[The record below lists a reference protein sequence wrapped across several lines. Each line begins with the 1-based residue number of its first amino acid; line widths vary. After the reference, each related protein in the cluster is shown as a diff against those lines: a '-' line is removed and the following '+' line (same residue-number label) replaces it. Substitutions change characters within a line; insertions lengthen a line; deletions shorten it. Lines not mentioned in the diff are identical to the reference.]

1 MEGNARALSK
11 GKIRRFNLL
20 MILVTL
26 GTQDNSFYRLL
37 EEVQKCIDE
46 KIINEKVVVQSGGTN
61 FKSKDMEIF
70 KLISNQRLN
79 KLIKESSYVITHGGV
94 RINCNSI
101 KDGKKSYC
109 CSKIS

>member
-1 MEGNARALSK
+1 
-11 GKIRRFNLL
+11 

-26 GTQDNSFYRLL
+26 GTQNNSFYRLL

-46 KIINEKVVVQSGGTN
+46 KIINEKVVVQSHGVGEKVYIES
-61 FKSKDMEIF
+61 KSKDMEIF

-94 RINCNSI
+94 RVNCNSI
-101 KDGKKSYC
+101 KDGKKGYC

>member
-1 MEGNARALSK
+1 
-11 GKIRRFNLL
+11 
-20 MILVTL
+20 MIIVTL
-26 GTQDNSFYRLL
+26 GTQNNSFYRLL

-94 RINCNSI
+94 RVNCNSI
-101 KDGKKSYC
+101 KDGKKGYC